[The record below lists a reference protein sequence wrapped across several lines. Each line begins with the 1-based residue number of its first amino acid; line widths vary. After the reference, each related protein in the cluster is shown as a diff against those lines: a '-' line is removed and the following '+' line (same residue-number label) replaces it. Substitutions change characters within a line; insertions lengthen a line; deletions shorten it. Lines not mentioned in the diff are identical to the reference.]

1 MQINNVC
8 LIANIYQLYRLSIV
22 VTFTTILILN
32 TCYMAHYF
40 PKPAPLSP
48 RAGAVERRNKKDKK
62 YKGVDVNK
70 SFYYLWFEYLKRSD
84 KYKLA
89 CENNGKGMTKLYKD
103 FGNLHSD
110 QYTGE
115 LGFWEWWTEKDK
127 NDQLRGER
135 LFGIKGHTVE
145 GFATND
151 ELLESKDQIESG
163 EVKVII
169 LPTNV
174 TRSTI
179 ERRLAKLLKQLV
191 LNPTEVTARYHP
203 SNLKVDVN
211 SLEKCLKAYDMRLE
225 GKTNV
230 EIGAVFI
237 FEDAQ
242 KVLKDADLKN
252 KCNVGAY
259 RLIKKAEAN
268 IKAVESGMFGVG
280 H

>member
-1 MQINNVC
+1 M
-8 LIANIYQLYRLSIV
+8 
-22 VTFTTILILN
+22 
-32 TCYMAHYF
+32 
-40 PKPAPLSP
+40 
-48 RAGAVERRNKKDKK
+48 
-62 YKGVDVNK
+62 
-70 SFYYLWFEYLKRSD
+70 
-84 KYKLA
+84 
-89 CENNGKGMTKLYKD
+89 
-103 FGNLHSD
+103 
-110 QYTGE
+110 
-115 LGFWEWWTEKDK
+115 TEKDK
-127 NDQLRGER
+127 EGEKRGKR
-135 LFGIKGHTVE
+135 LFGIKAHTVE

-163 EVKVII
+163 EVKAII

-191 LNPTEVTARYHP
+191 LNPTEVKARYHP

-211 SLEKCLKAYDMRLE
+211 SLEKCLKAYDMRIE

-230 EIGAVFI
+230 EIGAMFI

-268 IKAVESGMFGVG
+268 IKAIEKGMFGVG

>member
-1 MQINNVC
+1 MK
-8 LIANIYQLYRLSIV
+8 
-22 VTFTTILILN
+22 
-32 TCYMAHYF
+32 HYF
-40 PKPAPLSP
+40 PKAAPLSP
-48 RAGAVERRNKKDKK
+48 QERDVERRKKSSKK
-62 YKGVDVNK
+62 YKGVDVEK
-70 SFYYLWFEYLKRSD
+70 SFYYLWFEYLRRSED
-84 KYKLA
+84 YKKA
-89 CENNGKGMTKLYKD
+89 CAKNGKGMVKLYKD
-103 FGNLHSD
+103 FGDVHSEKYND
-110 QYTGE
+110 Y
-115 LGFWEWWTEKDK
+115 LGFWTWWTEKDK
-127 NDQLRGER
+127 EGEKRGER
-135 LFGIKGHTVE
+135 LFGIKAHTVE

-163 EVKVII
+163 EVKAII

-191 LNPTEVTARYHP
+191 LNPTEVKARYHP

-211 SLEKCLKAYDMRLE
+211 SLEKCLKAYDMRIE

-230 EIGAVFI
+230 EIGAMFL

-252 KCNVGAY
+252 KCNVVAY
-259 RLIKKAEAN
+259 RWIKKAKAN
-268 IKAVESGMFGVG
+268 IKAVEKGLFGLG

>member
-1 MQINNVC
+1 M
-8 LIANIYQLYRLSIV
+8 
-22 VTFTTILILN
+22 
-32 TCYMAHYF
+32 
-40 PKPAPLSP
+40 
-48 RAGAVERRNKKDKK
+48 RRNSHGSVQQTWSRASRKPLGKNQNVWSRTHQFQDARPLLDAKK
-62 YKGVDVNK
+62 
-70 SFYYLWFEYLKRSD
+70 
-84 KYKLA
+84 
-89 CENNGKGMTKLYKD
+89 
-103 FGNLHSD
+103 
-110 QYTGE
+110 
-115 LGFWEWWTEKDK
+115 
-127 NDQLRGER
+127 
-135 LFGIKGHTVE
+135 
-145 GFATND
+145 
-151 ELLESKDQIESG
+151 SG
-163 EVKVII
+163 EVKAII

-191 LNPTEVTARYHP
+191 LNPKEEKARYHP

-211 SLEKCLKAYDMRLE
+211 SLEKCLKAYDMRIE

-230 EIGAVFI
+230 EIGAMFL

-268 IKAVESGMFGVG
+268 IKAVEKGMFGVG

>member
-1 MQINNVC
+1 
-8 LIANIYQLYRLSIV
+8 
-22 VTFTTILILN
+22 
-32 TCYMAHYF
+32 MAHYF

>member
-1 MQINNVC
+1 MK
-8 LIANIYQLYRLSIV
+8 
-22 VTFTTILILN
+22 
-32 TCYMAHYF
+32 HYS
-40 PKPAPLSP
+40 PKAAPLSP
-48 RAGAVERRNKKDKK
+48 QERDVERRKKSQKK
-62 YKGVDVNK
+62 YKGVDVEK
-70 SFYYLWFEYLKRSD
+70 SFYYQWYKYWRRSED
-84 KYKLA
+84 YKKA
-89 CENNGKGMTKLYKD
+89 CAMNGKGMVKLYKD
-103 FGNLHSD
+103 FGDVHSEKYD
-110 QYTGE
+110 DYI
-115 LGFWEWWTEKDK
+115 GFWTWWTEKDK
-127 NDQLRGER
+127 EGDKRGER
-135 LFGIKGHTVE
+135 LFGIKAHTVE
-145 GFATND
+145 GFATNY

-163 EVKVII
+163 EVKAII
-169 LPTNV
+169 LPANV

-191 LNPTEVTARYHP
+191 LNPTVVTARYHP

-211 SLEKCLKAYDMRLE
+211 SLEKCLKAYDMRIE
-225 GKTNV
+225 GKTNI

-268 IKAVESGMFGVG
+268 IRAVEKGMFGVG

>member
-1 MQINNVC
+1 MV
-8 LIANIYQLYRLSIV
+8 
-22 VTFTTILILN
+22 
-32 TCYMAHYF
+32 
-40 PKPAPLSP
+40 
-48 RAGAVERRNKKDKK
+48 
-62 YKGVDVNK
+62 
-70 SFYYLWFEYLKRSD
+70 
-84 KYKLA
+84 
-89 CENNGKGMTKLYKD
+89 KLYKD
-103 FGNLHSD
+103 FGDVHSEKYD
-110 QYTGE
+110 DY
-115 LGFWEWWTEKDK
+115 LGFWAWWTEKDK
-127 NDQLRGER
+127 EGEKRGER
-135 LFGIKGHTVE
+135 LFGIKAHTVE

-163 EVKVII
+163 EVKAII

-191 LNPTEVTARYHP
+191 LNPTEVKARYHP

-211 SLEKCLKAYDMRLE
+211 SLEKCLKAYDMRIE

-230 EIGAVFI
+230 EIGAMFL

-252 KCNVGAY
+252 KCNSTAY
-259 RLIKKAEAN
+259 RLIKKAKAN
-268 IKAVESGMFGVG
+268 IKAAEKGMFGVG